1 MDIHPTLLNEIDAV
15 ELGASNRA
23 WREAVRTAGWRIHG
37 DRQRLAAESWRAT
50 EGEDPDHTLQGIG
63 DRGIIDAADALY
75 AVKHLVFDE
84 KKLTMAELMDALDS
98 DFAGERGEEIRQMC
112 LAAPKFGNDLAG
124 PDEHSDLIVRIGG
137 FSAYFVQL
145 SNEIQDDVI
154 YRSELSL

>member
-23 WREAVRTAGWRIHG
+23 WREAVRTAG
-37 DRQRLAAESWRAT
+37 
-50 EGEDPDHTLQGIG
+50 
-63 DRGIIDAADALY
+63 
-75 AVKHLVFDE
+75 
-84 KKLTMAELMDALDS
+84 
-98 DFAGERGEEIRQMC
+98 
-112 LAAPKFGNDLAG
+112 
-124 PDEHSDLIVRIGG
+124 

>member
-50 EGEDPDHTLQGIG
+50 VDADPDHTLQGIG
-63 DRGIIDAADALY
+63 DRGIIDATDAL
-75 AVKHLVFDE
+75 
-84 KKLTMAELMDALDS
+84 
-98 DFAGERGEEIRQMC
+98 
-112 LAAPKFGNDLAG
+112 
-124 PDEHSDLIVRIGG
+124 HSDLIVRIGG